1 MNIALFCGSS
11 RGTNPQYAKHTEAFG
26 VELAKAGHNLV
37 YGGGHVGLMG
47 VVADAVLKEGGH
59 VTGVIPTSLEQK
71 ELAHSGASEM
81 HIVKDMHERKALMAS
96 RADAFVALPG
106 GAGTLEEIFEA
117 WTWAQLGYHQKP
129 VAFLEMEGFYAH
141 LFAFLDHMTHE
152 GFIQPIHREMLI
164 IEQDPKRLLER
175 LETYVP
181 PKSKWE

>member
-59 VTGVIPTSLEQK
+59 VIGVIPTSLEQK